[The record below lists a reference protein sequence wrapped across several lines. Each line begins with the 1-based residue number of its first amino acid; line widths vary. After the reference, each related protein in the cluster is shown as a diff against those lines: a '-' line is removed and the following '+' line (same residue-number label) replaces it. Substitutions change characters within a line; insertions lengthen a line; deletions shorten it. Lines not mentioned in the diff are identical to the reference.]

1 MDEATAKKNIQ
12 ELILDFKA
20 NFQQYKGEQEA
31 NTETKLI
38 EPLFSILGWTKA
50 DFEKRA
56 RTRRENKRGFA
67 DYAFKIDG
75 RNAFFLEVKKL
86 GVPLEKEADRQVISY
101 ASSQRIPFAVSTNF
115 EQLKIFCVEQ
125 ENAINQTFRVFTK
138 PEEYITNYQDLVLL
152 SRENFEKNLTLK
164 KAEDEGRLRRRT
176 SIDKALLEDFMSI
189 RKLMADDLEKTYPNK
204 YELNEK
210 EEIVQRVIDRLIFI
224 RRCEDVGINPDNLY
238 LEEIKHFEDSK
249 AYSKLKDIFAK
260 YDTDYNSGLFAIKAD
275 NDLDV
280 IKIDGSIIKKL
291 VSYLYESKDKQYVY
305 NFDWITADI
314 LGEVYEQYLGKILE
328 QTKSGKAKLK
338 DGQAHRKEQGIYYT
352 PTYIVENIVK
362 NTVPEV
368 LKNKK
373 IKINEIKI
381 LDPACGSGSF
391 LIKTFDYLYG
401 EFKKNEKSNQRKF
414 DIQGTYSI
422 KTEILKKN
430 VYGVDLDN
438 KAVEITKLNLLLKAS
453 EKARKLPEEIDLHIK
468 NGNSLIEDENITK
481 QAFKWEGDFE
491 KGTFDVV
498 IGNPPYFNIKAN
510 DDLKSTSDFKLL
522 SDGVVNAASLFLKR
536 GFDLLKSNGY
546 LGFIIPKSFLVVDS
560 WYPIRKKLLD
570 NSQFVSITDVSMA
583 FDEVGLEQVVIIIR
597 KVKPSSNLVKIF
609 NGTSEINSIPQ
620 EFFRK
625 KGVILTSLDKEK
637 YKIVERIEDK
647 SINFGD
653 IADMP
658 RGITVNSL
666 EYSPTANNNLIQVL
680 GGTNVEKYNIKEGN
694 KRKPNRYLARS
705 DKRIQQKTPIFKSG
719 RIIYQNVV
727 SSVPKIVATLEHKGL
742 PTDDTIN
749 NVVLNDKNISP
760 KWILA
765 ILNSNLMTFYLKYA
779 IINCSILTVHLDKSY
794 IGKIPIKK
802 ISSAEQNNVGEI
814 VDRIIS
820 LMSKLDTFGEK
831 KTSETARLEGDINNN
846 LNKINQLVYKV
857 YGITDEEKKCIEDNG
872 R

>member
-1 MDEATAKKNIQ
+1 MDEATAKKNIK
-12 ELILDFKA
+12 ELIFDFK
-20 NFQQYKGEQEA
+20 NNYQQYKGEQEA

-56 RTRRENKRGFA
+56 RTRRENRRGFA

-138 PEEYITNYQDLVLL
+138 PEEYITNYQDLLLL

-164 KAEDEGRLRRRT
+164 KAEDEGRLRKRT

-189 RKLMADDLEKTYPNK
+189 RKLMADDIEKTYPNK

-210 EEIVQRVIDRLIFI
+210 EEIVQRIIDRLIFI

-238 LEEIKHFEDSK
+238 LEEIKHFEDNK

-260 YDTDYNSGLFAIKAD
+260 YDTDYNSGLFAIKTD

-280 IKIDGSIIKKL
+280 IKIDGLIIKKL

-362 NTVPEV
+362 NTVLEV

-373 IKINEIKI
+373 MKINEIKI

-401 EFKKNEKSNQRKF
+401 EFKKNEESNQRKF

-430 VYGVDLDN
+430 LYGVDLDN

-468 NGNSLIEDENITK
+468 NGNSLIEDENIAK
-481 QAFKWEGDFE
+481 QDFKWEGDFE

-510 DDLKSTSDFKLL
+510 DDLKSTPDFKLL

-583 FDEVGLEQVVIIIR
+583 FDGVGLEQVVIIIR

-637 YKIVERIEDK
+637 YKIVQRIEDK

-653 IADMP
+653 IANMP
-658 RGITVNSL
+658 RGVTVNSL
-666 EYSPTANNNLIQVL
+666 EYSHTANNNLIQVL

-727 SSVPKIVATLEHKGL
+727 SSVPKIVATLEQNGL

-749 NVVLNDKNISP
+749 NVVLNDKDISP

-802 ISSAEQNNVGEI
+802 IPSAEQNNVGEI

-846 LNKINQLVYKV
+846 INKINQLVYKV